1 MFVGEWEGPNL
12 KLPVFKKKICS
23 CLYNNFFIKVLGI
36 LFIRLNE
43 SKNSKTFLWWHQFI
57 DPPYVFGTNH
67 TFLSTP
73 HFTQHFS
80 LYAIIFSKLLI
91 NAECFT
97 SGIGPDYLMNVLK
110 VSIIAY
116 LGILGFIFHLKQK
129 QKFHL

>member
-97 SGIGPDYLMNVLK
+97 SGIGPDNLMNVLK

>member
-97 SGIGPDYLMNVLK
+97 SGIGPDNLMNVLK

-129 QKFHL
+129 QKFHF

>member
-1 MFVGEWEGPNL
+1 M
-12 KLPVFKKKICS
+12 CS

-97 SGIGPDYLMNVLK
+97 SGIGPDNLMNVLK